1 MEKEYIVV
9 VKRNVDLESFDA
21 ELTATTGMGPI
32 PNRSVEIANPRI
44 GSKRMT
50 HWMLTDDEA
59 DVLRG
64 DLRVLSVEIPP
75 DQRDDIKIVRHA
87 TQQGIFY
94 RPTNTS
100 DTILNSHVNWG
111 LKRSIE
117 TTNVYGS
124 DNVVAGNG
132 NYNYALD
139 GTGVDVVIQDS
150 GIQADHPEWI
160 STKDELIDT
169 VQGGLATFNFVDY
182 NYATDDIYVPYYSF
196 STTENYIASKGQN
209 PWKSGQYDG
218 AEFLIRFV
226 LADGLTVERT
236 RTFGGIGTGTV
247 TAAKNTF
254 EISTTGT
261 IHIEQTQ
268 EDLRLSFTS
277 GGYSQNG
284 VIQLWLKTG
293 QSRLRQIDW
302 WSAAGMIA
310 SQSTDYY
317 RDADGHGTHVA
328 GIAAGKTYGWAKGAH
343 IYSQK
348 LQGLETIEGVS
359 DGTGTPQADAFDLIR
374 LWHAQKPIDPNTGE
388 KRPTV
393 VNMSWG
399 YVFQTSTDPISG
411 VHRGIS
417 WTWGVEYTNRN
428 NLFNGTGILP
438 PIYGGGT
445 VTQLPQRVASV
456 DAEIEDMIDAG
467 IHVCIASGN
476 NFMKIENQPTGPDYL
491 NAVLF
496 TGAPTTN
503 FYHRGGSPYS
513 DEAFI
518 VGNIDA
524 SRTAGLDWLN
534 ESSNRGP
541 GVNIYAPGGQI
552 MSTSSNLADESYSL
566 LDYPVD
572 TNFKI
577 MSIGGTSMAA
587 PQVAGVCALH
597 LQVRPDLTPSQLL
610 EKVLSDTKSVIST
623 SGTDD
628 DYNNLTNLMGGP
640 NRFLYSR
647 HGSANTWSA
656 LGTINIS
663 GGL

>member
-1 MEKEYIVV
+1 
-9 VKRNVDLESFDA
+9 
-21 ELTATTGMGPI
+21 
-32 PNRSVEIANPRI
+32 
-44 GSKRMT
+44 
-50 HWMLTDDEA
+50 
-59 DVLRG
+59 
-64 DLRVLSVEIPP
+64 
-75 DQRDDIKIVRHA
+75 
-87 TQQGIFY
+87 
-94 RPTNTS
+94 
-100 DTILNSHVNWG
+100 
-111 LKRSIE
+111 
-117 TTNVYGS
+117 
-124 DNVVAGNG
+124 
-132 NYNYALD
+132 
-139 GTGVDVVIQDS
+139 
-150 GIQADHPEWI
+150 
-160 STKDELIDT
+160 
-169 VQGGLATFNFVDY
+169 
-182 NYATDDIYVPYYSF
+182 
-196 STTENYIASKGQN
+196 
-209 PWKSGQYDG
+209 
-218 AEFLIRFV
+218 
-226 LADGLTVERT
+226 
-236 RTFGGIGTGTV
+236 
-247 TAAKNTF
+247 
-254 EISTTGT
+254 
-261 IHIEQTQ
+261 
-268 EDLRLSFTS
+268 
-277 GGYSQNG
+277 
-284 VIQLWLKTG
+284 
-293 QSRLRQIDW
+293 
-302 WSAAGMIA
+302 MIA

-348 LQGLETIEGVS
+348 LQGLETIDGVS
-359 DGTGTPQADAFDLIR
+359 DGTGTPQTDAFDLIR

-411 VHRGIS
+411 VHRGVS

-445 VTQLPQRVASV
+445 ITQLPQRVASV

-476 NFMKIENQPTGPDYL
+476 NFMKVENQSVGPDYL

-496 TGAPTTN
+496 TGASTTN

-541 GVNIYAPGGQI
+541 GVNICAPGGQI

-656 LGTINIS
+656 LGTINIG

>member
-100 DTILNSHVNWG
+100 DTISNSHVNWG

-169 VQGGLATFNFVDY
+169 VQGGVATFNFVDY
-182 NYATDDIYVPYYSF
+182 NYATNDIYVPYYSF
-196 STTENYIASKGQN
+196 SSTQNYIASKGQN

-236 RTFGGIGTGTV
+236 RIFGGIGTGTV

-261 IHIEQTQ
+261 IHIEQTV
-268 EDLRLSFTS
+268 EDLRLSFTT
-277 GGYSQNG
+277 GGNSQNG

-348 LQGLETIEGVS
+348 LQGLETIDGVS
-359 DGTGTPQADAFDLIR
+359 DGTGTPQTDAFDLIR

-411 VHRGIS
+411 VHRGVS

-445 VTQLPQRVASV
+445 ITQLPQRVASV

-476 NFMKIENQPTGPDYL
+476 NFMKVEKAGEPDYL

-496 TGAPTTN
+496 TGASTTN

>member
-100 DTILNSHVNWG
+100 DTISNSHVNWG

>member
-9 VKRNVDLESFDA
+9 VKRDVDLESFDA

-94 RPTNTS
+94 RPTDSN

-124 DNVVAGNG
+124 DNVVASNG

-150 GIQADHPEWI
+150 GIQADHPEWL

-169 VQGGLATFNFVDY
+169 VQGGVATFNFVD
-182 NYATDDIYVPYYSF
+182 NNIATDDIYVPYYNFF
-196 STTENYIASKGQN
+196 STQNYIASMGQN
-209 PWKSGQYDG
+209 TWKSGQYDG
-218 AEFLIRFV
+218 DEFLIRFV
-226 LADGLTVERT
+226 LEDGLTREFT
-236 RTFGGIGTGTV
+236 RIFGGIGTGTV

-261 IHIEQTQ
+261 IAIEQTD
-268 EDLRLSFTS
+268 EDLRLAFTT
-277 GGYSQNG
+277 GGYTQNG
-284 VIQLWLKTG
+284 VIQLWLKSG

-302 WSAAGMIA
+302 WKPSGMIA

-348 LQGLETIEGVS
+348 LQGLETLDGVS
-359 DGTGTPQADAFDLIR
+359 DGTGTAQIDAFDLIR
-374 LWHAQKPIDPNTGE
+374 LWHNNKPIDPNTGE

-399 YVFQTSTDPISG
+399 YVFQTNGDPVTGS
-411 VHRGIS
+411 HRGTS
-417 WTWGVEYTNRN
+417 WTWGSDYTNRN
-428 NLFNGTGILP
+428 ALFNGTGILP
-438 PIYGGGT
+438 PIYEGGT

-476 NFMKIENQPTGPDYL
+476 NFMKVENLGGPDYA

-496 TGAPTTN
+496 AGSPSVA
-503 FYHRGGSPYS
+503 FYHQGSSPHS
-513 DEAFI
+513 DEAFT

-524 SRTAGLDWLN
+524 SRTLGLDQLN

-541 GVNIYAPGGQI
+541 GVNIYAPGSQI
-552 MSTSSNLADESYSL
+552 ISTSSNLADESYSQ
-566 LDYPVD
+566 LDYPAD

-577 MSIGGTSMAA
+577 MSITGTSMAA

-623 SGTDD
+623 SGVDN

>member
-9 VKRNVDLESFDA
+9 VKRGVDLESFDA

-94 RPTNTS
+94 RPTDGT

-150 GIQADHPEWI
+150 GIQADHPEWL

-169 VQGGLATFNFVDY
+169 VQGGVATFNFVD
-182 NYATDDIYVPYYSF
+182 NNIATNDIYVPYYNFF
-196 STTENYIASKGQN
+196 STQNYIASMGQN
-209 PWKSGQYDG
+209 TWKSGQYDG
-218 AEFLIRFV
+218 DEFLIRFV
-226 LADGLTVERT
+226 LEDGQT
-236 RTFGGIGTGTV
+236 REFTRIFGGIGTGTV

-261 IHIEQTQ
+261 IAIEQTL
-268 EDLRLSFTS
+268 ENVRLSFTS
-277 GGYSQNG
+277 GGGSQNG
-284 VIQLWLKTG
+284 VIQLWLKSG

-302 WSAAGMIA
+302 WKPSGMIA

-348 LQGLETIEGVS
+348 LQGLETLDGVS
-359 DGTGTPQADAFDLIR
+359 DGTGTAQIDAFDLIR
-374 LWHAQKPIDPNTGE
+374 LWHENKPIDPNTGE

-399 YVFQTSTDPISG
+399 YVFQTNRDPISG
-411 VHRGIS
+411 SHRGTS
-417 WTWGVEYTNRN
+417 WYWGTEYTNRN
-428 NLFNGTGILP
+428 ALFNGTGILP
-438 PIYGGGT
+438 PIYEGGT

-476 NFMKIENQPTGPDYL
+476 NFMKVEKLGGPDYA

-496 TGAPTTN
+496 AGSPSIA
-503 FYHRGGSPYS
+503 FYHQGSSPYS
-513 DEAFI
+513 DEAFT

-524 SRTAGLDWLN
+524 SRTSGLDRLN

-552 MSTSSNLADESYSL
+552 ISTSSNLADESYSQ
-566 LDYPVD
+566 LDYPAD

-577 MSIGGTSMAA
+577 MSISGTSMAA

-623 SGTDD
+623 SGVDN